1 MGKLGCKAPVK
12 QLVPMFFSLAAITS
26 LELKSV
32 IIRDPLVVVP
42 ETSAIEAIA
51 QMGRVGANY
60 LLVGAKDRVLGI
72 FTAGDAIEF
81 IARQRTD
88 SSQPAPPIGELIRPG
103 MITLGESAFT
113 DALQVIELLRQHHAL
128 HLTILDD
135 RDRLVGIVTHE
146 SLHRIIWS
154 KLADALAEAP
164 KSAPV
169 EHTLIPAIIRQ
180 PLKTEFTGRQQMEE
194 ALHCSEARWQFA
206 LEGAGDGLWDWNIE
220 TDQVF
225 YSPQWKAMLGYT
237 VEEISDRVEEWS
249 SRVHP
254 EDKADCHSALQ
265 DHFNKKTATYQVE
278 HRVAMKNGQYLWIL
292 ARGKVIEWNSAGQP
306 WRMIGTHTD
315 ISDRKQAENSLQ
327 SLIRGT
333 AATTG
338 ENFFPAVV
346 DHISQALGV
355 SWAMV
360 SELVDGQLHVKACQ
374 SYGDAY
380 PNFVY
385 PLADGPCELTIENNS
400 YYCDESVQTKFP
412 KDELLVQAGVDS
424 YLGVALTN
432 SQGQK
437 IGILCVFGHQHI
449 QDPRRAESLLLV
461 FAARAAAELE
471 RQQATKQLESFNQ
484 DLEQKV
490 LERTAALQASEAKFR
505 NLIEGMNDLVWSSNL
520 HGEFTYLSPQ
530 FETLFSWQPSEW
542 IGQPF
547 MELIHPDDRLLVT
560 TDYQEIL
567 KLANNPSYPEFR
579 IRHKHG
585 HYCWVQISARPT
597 IAESGEAI
605 GAQGILSD
613 ITARKHAEL
622 TIRQQAERE
631 TLLREMTQR
640 IRQSL
645 KLQTIFE
652 TACQD
657 TQQLLQA
664 DRVGIFKFAPNSN
677 CEEGSFVAE
686 SLPTEFPSVISVRVQ
701 DRCFGNNF
709 SAIYAQ
715 GKVYAID
722 DIYSN
727 GLSTCHTN
735 ILSKFAVRAN
745 LIVPLTCGD
754 VLWGLLC
761 IHQCSGTR
769 HWEQNDINVAQQIS
783 TQLAIAIHQADLFEQ
798 LQQELQE
805 RQEAQDQL
813 TERNEQL
820 AVFND
825 ELARATRLK
834 DEFLANMSHELR
846 TPLNA
851 ILGLTEGLS
860 EHVFGSVSDRQIKAL
875 ATIERS
881 GSHLLELINDIL
893 DVAKIESGQLQL
905 DCTVTSVNNLC
916 SSSLAFIKQQAL
928 QKQIC
933 LETKISPDL
942 PNLLVDERRVRQV
955 LINLL
960 SNAVKFTPEGG
971 KITLEVGHNQY
982 IETDVGGATPRKYIR
997 ISVIDNGIGI
1007 DPKNIGKLFQPFIQ
1021 IDSALNRKYDG
1032 TGLGL
1037 ALVKRI
1043 VELHGGQVNLMSEVG
1058 VGSCFSIDLPC
1069 TTTPLSAKELTILP
1083 LANEPTPPTR
1093 IGAASIL
1100 IAEDNEANIITI
1112 SSYLGVK
1119 GYQLLVARNGHEAI
1133 ELAQSSLPNLIL
1145 MDIQMPGM
1153 DGIEAIQKIRQNPE
1167 LSSIPIIAITAL
1179 AMKGDRE
1186 KCLTA
1191 GANDYISKPIKLKQ
1205 LNETIQHFLPLQTL
1219 VT

>member
-1 MGKLGCKAPVK
+1 
-12 QLVPMFFSLAAITS
+12 MFSSLAVITS

-42 ETSAIEAIA
+42 ETNAIEAIT
-51 QMGRVGANY
+51 QMGRTGSNY

-72 FTAGDAIEF
+72 FTAGDATEF

-88 SSQPAPPIGELIRPG
+88 SSQPAPPIGELIQPG

-113 DALQVIELLRQHHAL
+113 DAFQAIELLRQHQAL

-135 RDRLVGIVTHE
+135 RDRLLGIVTLE
-146 SLHRIIWS
+146 DLHRIICS
-154 KLADALAEAP
+154 KLAGALTKTP
-164 KSAPV
+164 TSAGV
-169 EHTLIPAIIRQ
+169 ESTLPPAIIHQ
-180 PLKTEFTGRQQMEE
+180 PLTTEFTGRQQMEE
-194 ALHCSEARWQFA
+194 ALLRSEARWQFA
-206 LEGAGDGLWDWNIE
+206 LEGAGDGLWDWNVE
-220 TDQVF
+220 TDRVF
-225 YSPQWKAMLGYT
+225 YSPQWKAMLGYA
-237 VEEISDRVEEWS
+237 VEEIGDRVEEWS

-254 EDKADCHSALQ
+254 EDKAECHSALQ
-265 DHFNKKTATYQVE
+265 DHFNKKTAAYQVE

-306 WRMIGTHTD
+306 LRVIGTHTD

-333 AATTG
+333 AATIG

-355 SWAMV
+355 SWALV
-360 SELVDGQLHVKACQ
+360 SELVDGQLHVRACQ

-380 PNFVY
+380 PNFSY
-385 PLADGPCELTIENNS
+385 PLAGSPCELAVRDGS

-412 KDELLVQAGVDS
+412 EDPLLVQTGVDS

-461 FAARAAAELE
+461 FAARASAELE

-490 LERTAALQASEAKFR
+490 LQRTAALQASETKFR

-560 TDYQEIL
+560 TNYQEIL
-567 KLANNPSYPEFR
+567 KLANNSSYPEFR

-613 ITARKHAEL
+613 ITDRKHAEQ

-657 TQQLLQA
+657 IQQLLQS
-664 DRVGIFKFAPNSN
+664 DRVGIFKFYPDSN
-677 CEEGSFVAE
+677 CEEGAFVAE

-701 DRCFGNNF
+701 DHCFGNNF

-722 DIYSN
+722 DIYGN

-783 TQLAIAIHQADLFEQ
+783 TQLAIAIQQADLFEQ

-851 ILGLTEGLS
+851 ILGLTEGLAD
-860 EHVFGSVSDRQIKAL
+860 HVFGSVNDRQIKAL

-905 DCTVTSVNNLC
+905 DCTVTSINNLC

-982 IETDVGGATPRKYIR
+982 IDADVGGATPRKYIR

-1043 VELHGGQVNLMSEVG
+1043 VELHGGQVNLTSEVG

-1069 TTTPLSAKELTILP
+1069 TTTPLSANELTLLP
-1083 LANEPTPPTR
+1083 FANEPTPPTR
-1093 IGAASIL
+1093 MGAASIL
-1100 IAEDNEANIITI
+1100 IAEDNEANIMTI

-1133 ELAQSSLPNLIL
+1133 ELAQSSLPDLIL

-1167 LSSIPIIAITAL
+1167 LASIPIIAITAL

-1205 LNETIQHFLPLQTL
+1205 LNETIQHFLPLPTS
-1219 VT
+1219 VI

>member
-1 MGKLGCKAPVK
+1 
-12 QLVPMFFSLAAITS
+12 MFSSLAAITS

-32 IIRDPLVVVP
+32 IMRDPLVVVP
-42 ETSAIEAIA
+42 TTDAIEAIA
-51 QMGRVGANY
+51 QMGKRQSDY
-60 LLVGAKDRVLGI
+60 LLVVKQDRVLGI
-72 FTAGDAIEF
+72 FTTGDAIEL
-81 IARQRTD
+81 IAQQRTAL
-88 SSQPAPPIGELIRPG
+88 SQPAPSIGEVLRPG
-103 MITLGESAFT
+103 IISLRESAFT
-113 DALQVIELLRQHHAL
+113 DAYVAIELLRQHNGL

-135 RDRLVGIVTHE
+135 QDRLGGIVTYE
-146 SLHRIIWS
+146 DLHRIVWS
-154 KLADALAEAP
+154 KLADTLTERQT
-164 KSAPV
+164 SAQA
-169 EHTLIPAIIRQ
+169 EHTLQPAIVHR
-180 PLKTEFTGRQQMEE
+180 PLKTEFAGMQQMAE
-194 ALHCSEARWQFA
+194 ALQHSEARWQFA
-206 LEGAGDGLWDWNIE
+206 LEGAGDGIWDWNME
-220 TDQVF
+220 TDRVF
-225 YSPQWKAMLGYT
+225 YSPQWKTMLGYT
-237 VEEISDRVEEWS
+237 VEEISDTINEWS
-249 SRVHP
+249 SRIHP
-254 EDKADCHSALQ
+254 EDKEQCYGALQ
-265 DHFNKKTATYQVE
+265 DHFNAKTATYQVE
-278 HRVAMKNGQYLWIL
+278 HRVAMKNGQYLWVL
-292 ARGKVIEWNSAGQP
+292 ARGKVIEWNTAGQP
-306 WRMIGTHTD
+306 RRVIGIHSD
-315 ISDRKQAENSLQ
+315 ISARKQAESSLQ
-327 SLIRGT
+327 SLIQGT
-333 AATTG
+333 AATIG

-346 DHISQALGV
+346 DHISEALGV
-355 SWAMV
+355 SWALV
-360 SELVDGQLHVKACQ
+360 SELVDDQLHVKACHA
-374 SYGDAY
+374 YGDIY

-385 PLADGPCELTIENNS
+385 PLAGSPCELAIQDGS
-400 YYCDESVQTKFP
+400 YHCDESVQTKFP
-412 KDELLVQAGVDS
+412 EDPLLVQTGVDS

-432 SQGQK
+432 SRGQK

-471 RQQATKQLESFNQ
+471 RQKATKQLESFNQ
-484 DLEQKV
+484 NLEQKV
-490 LERTAALQASEAKFR
+490 WERTAALQASEAKFR
-505 NLIEGMNDLVWSSNL
+505 NLVEGINDLVWSSNL
-520 HGEFTYLSPQ
+520 QGEFTYLSPQ

-547 MELIHPDDRLLVT
+547 MELIHPDDLLLVT

-567 KLANNPSYPEFR
+567 KLGKNPSHPEFR

-597 IAESGEAI
+597 IDESGEAI

-613 ITARKHAEL
+613 ITDRKHAEQ

-652 TACQD
+652 TACRD
-657 TQQLLQA
+657 IQQLLQA
-664 DRVGIFKFAPNSN
+664 DRVGIFKFYPNSN
-677 CEEGSFVAE
+677 YEQGSFVAE
-686 SLPTEFPSVISVRVQ
+686 SMPTEFSSVISIRVQ
-701 DRCFGNNF
+701 DHCFGNNF
-709 SAIYAQ
+709 SAAYAQ

-722 DIYSN
+722 DIYNN

-735 ILSKFAVRAN
+735 ILSKFEVMAN

-769 HWEQNDINVAQQIS
+769 HWEQNDISIAQQLS
-783 TQLAIAIHQADLFEQ
+783 TQLAIAIQQADLFEK
-798 LQQELQE
+798 LQQELTE

-820 AVFND
+820 AIFND

-851 ILGLTEGLS
+851 ILGLTEGLADQ
-860 EHVFGSVSDRQIKAL
+860 VFGSVNDRQIKAL

-916 SSSLAFIKQQAL
+916 SSSLAFIKQQAM
-928 QKQIC
+928 QKRIC

-942 PNLLVDERRVRQV
+942 PNLLVEERRIRQV

-971 KITLEVGHNQY
+971 QITLEVGHNQY
-982 IETDVGGATPRKYIR
+982 IDTDVGGATAKKYIR

-1007 DPKNIGKLFQPFIQ
+1007 DPQHIGKLFQPFIQ

-1043 VELHGGQVNLMSEVG
+1043 VELHGGQVNLTSEVG

-1069 TTTPLSAKELTILP
+1069 TTTPLSANKLTLLP
-1083 LANEPTPPTR
+1083 LANEPTQPTG

-1100 IAEDNEANIITI
+1100 IAEDNEANIMTI
-1112 SSYLGVK
+1112 SSYLGGK

-1167 LSSIPIIAITAL
+1167 LGSIPIIAITAL

-1186 KCLTA
+1186 RCLTA
-1191 GANDYISKPIKLKQ
+1191 GASDYISKPIKLKQ
-1205 LNETIQHFLPLQTL
+1205 LNETIQHFLPMSTP
-1219 VT
+1219 VA